1 MQCPRCQQG
10 SPRPDAQ
17 FCPRCGAPVKRVEES
32 GPLAASYADLR
43 RDLTEVVEQQTTS
56 SYAKRYERDRFGH
69 PWGRLYRAAEERAI
83 RRALRELPAGGRVLD
98 VACGTGRITA
108 LLLRAGFAEVAGTDV
123 SSAMMDEAKRQLPHV
138 EFFQGDA
145 TGLRVPADSYDL
157 VICVGLLMHLDPGA
171 RVAALR
177 ELARISRGPVVVQYG
192 CVGTLH
198 RFTSWVTGKPW
209 GALYPVVQSQLR
221 EELRRSGLR
230 ERSRFWALRPVS
242 SSLILSL
249 TK

>member
-10 SPRPDAQ
+10 SPLPDAQ

-43 RDLTEVVEQQTTS
+43 RDLTEVVEQQTATS
-56 SYAKRYERDRFGH
+56 SHAKRYERDRFGH
-69 PWGRLYRAAEERAI
+69 PSGRLYRAAEERAI
-83 RRALRELPAGGRVLD
+83 RRALRELPAVGRVLG

-108 LLLRAGFAEVAGTDV
+108 LLVRAGFAEVAGTDV

-145 TGLRVPADSYDL
+145 TRLRVPADSYDL
-157 VICVGLLMHLDPGA
+157 VTCVGLLMHLDPGA

-177 ELARISRGPVVVQYG
+177 EPPR
-192 CVGTLH
+192 
-198 RFTSWVTGKPW
+198 
-209 GALYPVVQSQLR
+209 
-221 EELRRSGLR
+221 
-230 ERSRFWALRPVS
+230 
-242 SSLILSL
+242 
-249 TK
+249 